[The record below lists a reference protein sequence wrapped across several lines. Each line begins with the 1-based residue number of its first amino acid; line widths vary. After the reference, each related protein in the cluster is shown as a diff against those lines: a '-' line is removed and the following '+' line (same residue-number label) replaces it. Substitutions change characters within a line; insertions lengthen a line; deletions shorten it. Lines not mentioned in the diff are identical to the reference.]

1 MFYYNKFSKVFLFS
15 FLMVLLPLET
25 ANSNDFGDSNTQ
37 FVSNAPTFS
46 SLRNESGT
54 VLQNEYFEF
63 IRMSIIEQPEYSFSI
78 SSVEEKNMLLTYE
91 KRTRLPDLSVRVI
104 NDKIISRDVDDF
116 TSIRKRQDDSFDL
129 SLEISQPIY
138 SGGTISN
145 RIKSARI
152 LYNLSKTSRD
162 EAFSNLVLDANRI
175 YLQAVRSDFLY
186 NYSSRALSELEPYLE
201 KVKERVAIGISD
213 PIELAIFSIK
223 FNTLSSRVQ
232 RLKTERDRDVGIFE
246 YFFKHEFKDF
256 VFPEVSIP
264 SLALDQ
270 SESYQVEVARLNY
283 KNSETETNLTKGE
296 FRPQFG
302 FSARLTQYD
311 IDDEEKKDKDIRGG
325 IYFSMPLFTFGRA
338 SAKIS
343 SARAKEN
350 ASKMNIGIE
359 KKTDDTKENEIVNII
374 QSSQN
379 TRKELMNSFA
389 DTKLQRK
396 IINDRLDVVSFST
409 DSLVNSYTEELSL
422 LETILETETNLLHGY
437 LMYLHQ
443 NKLLLGYMRITS

>member
-1 MFYYNKFSKVFLFS
+1 MFYYNKFSKVLLFS
-15 FLMVLLPLET
+15 FLMVLLSLEN
-25 ANSNDFGDSNTQ
+25 ANSNDLSDSNTQ
-37 FVSNAPTFS
+37 FIDSAPTFS

-201 KVKERVAIGISD
+201 KVKERVTIGISD

-246 YFFKHEFKDF
+246 YFFKYEFKDF

-264 SLALDQ
+264 SLEIDQ

-325 IYFSMPLFTFGRA
+325 IFFSMPLFTFGRA

-350 ASKMNIGIE
+350 ASKMNIDIE

-379 TRKELMNSFA
+379 TRRELMDSFA

-443 NKLLLGYMRITS
+443 NRLLLGYMRISP

>member
-1 MFYYNKFSKVFLFS
+1 M
-15 FLMVLLPLET
+15 
-25 ANSNDFGDSNTQ
+25 
-37 FVSNAPTFS
+37 
-46 SLRNESGT
+46 
-54 VLQNEYFEF
+54 
-63 IRMSIIEQPEYSFSI
+63 
-78 SSVEEKNMLLTYE
+78 
-91 KRTRLPDLSVRVI
+91 
-104 NDKIISRDVDDF
+104 
-116 TSIRKRQDDSFDL
+116 
-129 SLEISQPIY
+129 
-138 SGGTISN
+138 
-145 RIKSARI
+145 
-152 LYNLSKTSRD
+152 
-162 EAFSNLVLDANRI
+162 
-175 YLQAVRSDFLY
+175 
-186 NYSSRALSELEPYLE
+186 
-201 KVKERVAIGISD
+201 
-213 PIELAIFSIK
+213 
-223 FNTLSSRVQ
+223 
-232 RLKTERDRDVGIFE
+232 
-246 YFFKHEFKDF
+246 
-256 VFPEVSIP
+256 SIP

-350 ASKMNIGIE
+350 ASKMNIDIE

-379 TRKELMNSFA
+379 TRKELMDSFA

-409 DSLVNSYTEELSL
+409 DSACFIKLVRTCFDFSSPNTFK
-422 LETILETETNLLHGY
+422 T
-437 LMYLHQ
+437 
-443 NKLLLGYMRITS
+443 LGFEALGLFSKNNGRRSSISESVTRRG